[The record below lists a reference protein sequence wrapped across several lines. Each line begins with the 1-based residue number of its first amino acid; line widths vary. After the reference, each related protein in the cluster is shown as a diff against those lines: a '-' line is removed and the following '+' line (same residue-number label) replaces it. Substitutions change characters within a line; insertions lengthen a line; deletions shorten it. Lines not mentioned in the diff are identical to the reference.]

1 MDDSKVSPAEKITF
15 IIGIVLGLITLYSL
29 SIASKTNTKFDELAL
44 GKETSSYFG
53 KVENLYV
60 HCSDENDLDFCLN
73 SYFNYG
79 KKNDVTL
86 WLGNSQLHAINQ
98 FKQGQETATVKL
110 HKLAKKYNKYLIS
123 VSQPN
128 ANLQEHFLLTAYLI
142 NKLPVKNIILP
153 VVFDDMREDGIRFTL
168 KYLLHDQKTIN
179 LIKDYE
185 IGKKLL
191 TQYKNSNTNKVKN
204 KHENLQDKSESY
216 LNKKLNNFWPLWS
229 ERSQFRGDL
238 FNFLYRLRNY
248 VFQINPSTSR
258 KILPGEYKKNFQA
271 LKSLIE
277 ISKEHQ
283 IKLMIYNVPIRND
296 VKIPYDVE
304 EYSNFKK
311 NLTSLSN
318 QNSLKFLNLEK
329 IIPNNLWGKKA
340 STTIS
345 KNKELDFMHF
355 KEQGHE
361 ILAKTLYFEMINYW
375 SR

>member
-1 MDDSKVSPAEKITF
+1 M
-15 IIGIVLGLITLYSL
+15 
-29 SIASKTNTKFDELAL
+29 
-44 GKETSSYFG
+44 
-53 KVENLYV
+53 
-60 HCSDENDLDFCLN
+60 
-73 SYFNYG
+73 
-79 KKNDVTL
+79 
-86 WLGNSQLHAINQ
+86 
-98 FKQGQETATVKL
+98 
-110 HKLAKKYNKYLIS
+110 
-123 VSQPN
+123 
-128 ANLQEHFLLTAYLI
+128 
-142 NKLPVKNIILP
+142 
-153 VVFDDMREDGIRFTL
+153 
-168 KYLLHDQKTIN
+168 LHDQKTIN
-179 LIKDYE
+179 LIKDHE

-191 TQYKNSNTNKVKN
+191 TQYKNSNKNKVKN
-204 KHENLQDKSESY
+204 KLENLQDKSESY
-216 LNKKLNNFWPLWS
+216 LDKKLNNFWPLWS
-229 ERSQFRGDL
+229 ERSQLRGDL
-238 FNFLYRLRNY
+238 FNFLYRFRNY

-277 ISKEHQ
+277 ISKAHK
-283 IKLMIYNVPIRND
+283 INLIIYNVPIRND

-355 KEQGHE
+355 KERGHE

>member
-1 MDDSKVSPAEKITF
+1 MDDRKVSPAEKITF
-15 IIGIVLGLITLYSL
+15 IIGIVLGLVTLYL
-29 SIASKTNTKFDELAL
+29 VSISSKTNTKFDELAL

-73 SYFNYG
+73 SYFSYG
-79 KKNDVTL
+79 KKKDVTL

-110 HKLAKKYNKYLIS
+110 HKLATKYKEYLIS

-128 ANLQEHFLLTAYLI
+128 ANLQEHFLIAAYLI
-142 NKLPVKNIILP
+142 KKLPVKYIILP
-153 VVFDDMREDGIRFTL
+153 VVFDDMREDGVRFSL
-168 KYLLHDQKTIN
+168 KYLLEDQTTID

-185 IGKKLL
+185 TGKKLL
-191 TQYKNSNTNKVKN
+191 TQYKNSNKN
-204 KHENLQDKSESY
+204 LNIDENLQDKSESY
-216 LNKKLNNFWPLWS
+216 LNKKLSNVWPLWS
-229 ERSQFRGDL
+229 ERSQFRGSL

-248 VFQINPSTSR
+248 VFQINPSTTR
-258 KILPGEYKKNFQA
+258 EILPGEYKKNFQA
-271 LKSLIE
+271 LNSLIQ
-277 ISKEHQ
+277 ITKENK
-283 IKLMIYNVPIRND
+283 IKLIIYNVPIRND
-296 VKIPYDVE
+296 VKIPYDNE
-304 EYSNFKK
+304 DYSKFKK
-311 NLTSLSN
+311 DLIIISN
-318 QNSLKFLNLEK
+318 KNSLKFLNLEM
-329 IIPNNLWGKKA
+329 IVPNNLWGKKI

-345 KNKELDFMHF
+345 KKKELDFMHF